1 MYASRHYPG
10 RIHDKVVLENESR
23 TNKLPQKIQKL
34 FDLAFLGLE
43 SEYENVIMPKK
54 KPKGRE
60 LTDRQKISN
69 KNISRVRV
77 KIENAFAG
85 VKRLRIV
92 YHVSRTRRDHFIDQA
107 FSVAC
112 GVWNYYLATK

>member
-1 MYASRHYPG
+1 MIKKST
-10 RIHDKVVLENESR
+10 VLRQMQSFIYGYDFKKAVSEHNG
-23 TNKLPQKIQKL
+23 
-34 FDLAFLGLE
+34 DLAFLGLE
-43 SEYENVIMPKK
+43 AEYENVIMPKK
-54 KPKGRE
+54 KPKGHE
-60 LTDRQKISN
+60 LTERQKISN

-92 YHVSRTRRDHFIDQA
+92 YHVSRTKRDHFIDQT

-112 GVWNYYLATK
+112 GLCNYYLATK